1 MADENT
7 TANLDPFAAYAV
19 PSQKSNTDD
28 FGKFIDDTLGGT
40 PIGAQTS
47 ATGEFFRGAARS
59 TIPAAGGFAA
69 AGAGAELGAG
79 VGAVAGPIGAAL
91 GGFAGGLGGFFG
103 GSYLAGKAQDFV
115 ADKLPNRFLEA
126 TGFDEKTQIAGQQQH
141 PIAGFVGGF
150 APYALT
156 SWPTL
161 ATKTLPATAST
172 LERLMNSQLGSRAFG
187 GLMMGGLEAQSEYQE
202 NQPFDWTKVAIST
215 GFGLVFNGHTPI
227 AQKLNNFGARAISG
241 SPVTVAE
248 ARASGI
254 YGAEETITGSAQR
267 PPDVERADQLP
278 ALIETMAVGHNQY
291 SINADSAARK
301 IDKDGLF
308 AKQDELIAQRNDIK
322 QHFESFANPSEEYLT
337 AAQERLEN
345 AQDQLD
351 RHNGISGVYARGPQ
365 QRRLMVQVKAAQ
377 ADLDD
382 ALARRRTFR
391 SGEVPHTAE
400 MTAALSQMAKID
412 DQLWALREPIN
423 YLRRQ
428 AADMYN
434 SEVVEPQPVA
444 NRIVPT
450 EAQKEEVRRNGATLF
465 PETETQVARPTGE
478 AAKLPLAALDM
489 FGTATNTE
497 QVGTAGAPA
506 LITEKEQGTWV
517 TRNGVTTKI
526 SEPTKVQNAEVKDP
540 AEKFD
545 PEAFKRHKEL
555 TELRKYLLETNDQFK
570 INGKT
575 GAENAAEELKA
586 LEPRLQRA
594 REQAAAESTPV
605 APNVSTAPIA
615 PVVAAKPAKVSQPIA
630 IQFEYIK
637 QDMMKR
643 LAYVKIPENELE
655 AHAEFFAHEFVA
667 RAENMKGLYGD
678 AVDLYRKDYFDILN
692 KVTGARAPKPSVPS
706 WLVETKNS
714 VPANK
719 VIEPVK
725 INGKTIEELTA
736 EPHASTEEI
745 KTEQKAVSEQQKDL
759 KTQIETKGVDSIK
772 KFDPN
777 ETLKFSSPE
786 EAKKGVNRL
795 FDVESLITDAN
806 RMQYKSGGDEFGVT
820 DELKNTKAWV
830 PEQGQGILVWQERN
844 GNLIVVDGHQR
855 TGLARWL
862 IKNGIEKH
870 IDIPGVLIREVDGV
884 TVEDARVRGAMI
896 NIVRG
901 SGSALDG
908 ATIMRMHPEYLEG
921 ATSKSAEKPRNLA
934 VLSDEAFGYVKQGIG
949 GITED
954 QGALVGRELKNDGV
968 RQLQALHLITELK
981 PKNAAETKYII
992 DRVKNANVA
1001 KAEGQA
1007 QIEMFGKIDLPNIK
1021 AESQI
1026 SGDVNSI
1033 LAQITRQTKTA
1044 ATGAENILGKIDVAG
1059 NIAKSETTSQISEYF
1074 DRTKFSAGSVVAD
1087 VLKENA
1093 RDLTDKKITRDQA
1106 VQNVR
1111 KAVETDYERFKK
1123 EGSIYRDENGQPI
1136 SEVAE
1141 TDENQA
1147 TLFQKKKKAPPNA
1160 SIILNSNANGRDLMT
1175 IFRTRNASSLFHE
1188 GAHRFLNNL
1197 MRDSRHPDAP
1207 EQVKDDAK
1215 KILEFLGV
1223 EDFSQAA
1230 KGSREEQ
1237 LWAVAHEKLARAYE
1251 RYLRDETAPSPALA
1265 RLFQT
1270 LNKWFRQI
1278 YKSADE
1284 LGVPINENIRSIF
1297 DRFLTSEPRRTIIT
1311 GDRPEPVTLADEH
1324 IKDAQTVKA
1333 SEAEVAAERIAD
1345 EKNRNLE
1352 GVSPEILAELQAA
1365 HAKIGELNS
1374 ELEAAL
1380 TKASSATQPPAEGGA
1395 GAAGAKNMGEGGAR
1409 PEPVTAGG
1417 GGGRVDEQ
1425 VKPSGSETRN
1435 EGVGVPK
1442 PAIDDARNGNASG
1455 IHPLAP
1461 RSKPDIS
1468 SKSES
1473 KRLDKAGNI
1482 IVANVRSIAD
1492 LREAINDQMH
1502 ANAESNNDFLAAR
1515 QGVIPDVE
1523 VQRMADILG
1532 LPQARVNLDN
1542 WTVGHAANSVEVVL
1556 GRRLLEQSLAETA
1569 TLEKKARQ
1577 TRAPEDVIAFLES
1590 REDNV
1595 RIQEYFSGITAESGR
1610 ATRAFRKSAE
1620 LKSDLERAN
1629 YIKRD
1634 FGQTLYQALQ
1644 EIDRGALQDTPEKQ
1658 AKFYRDAKKFSGTN
1672 MALEIFIN
1680 NIISGLATHMT
1691 YLTGNGIMAAERTAA
1706 QVPTAAAI
1714 GMLRTVL
1721 GRTGNTVSFGE
1732 IGARLKGY
1740 KQGFA
1745 PGMKAA
1751 VDALRTG
1758 KMTLLPGEE
1767 GYETQKTFDLYNTG
1781 GTPAERLDPNADWV
1795 AVGSALHALMQA
1807 PRDAFK
1813 AGQALIDSNTIKGA
1827 NGIAPIYSEN
1837 GATPD
1842 VALFGYYLPT
1852 GELVRMPSRA
1862 VGALHAVLYAG
1873 NYSAEIR
1880 QLAYRQ
1886 AAEEGHVDSDFHAR
1900 TAYLAQNPTAE
1911 MMETAMF
1918 EAKRTSLLS
1927 KGGKITN
1934 ALTNLTNQKIL
1945 GAPLIKFVLP
1955 FARISGDILAR
1966 TLSERTPLGFLSSDV
1981 RAELFSKDNYVAD
1994 MAAARMLIGTTVA
2007 TLFGS
2012 LAAAG
2017 QMTGSGPVNRDEANL
2032 WRMAGYQPH
2041 SVKIGDMFYDL
2052 HRLGP
2057 LGLLASLGADFYEVA
2072 HKLPTETAAQIAAS
2086 VVQSI
2091 SKNILDESF
2100 MKGPADLIKALDEP
2114 DRFGASY
2121 IKNFVS
2127 SFVPYSAMLSQLDR
2141 NTDPYMR
2148 ETRSLLD
2155 AVKSKI
2161 PYESD
2166 TLLPKRDIWGEPIQ
2180 HPASIGGPLS
2190 SIYESHLNRDPV
2202 ILAMMDLHIHP
2213 AQVERKIANVV
2224 LTDEQFDRYAQIAGR
2239 MTKKNLDTL
2248 VASTAFKQMN
2258 DEQRHDSINEV
2269 IKRTRDTARGMIK
2282 MEYQDI
2288 VIKATQQKKN
2298 GFPGA
2303 TPR

>member
-465 PETETQVARPTGE
+465 PETETQVARPTSE

-526 SEPTKVQNAEVKDP
+526 SEPAKVQNAEVKYP

-643 LAYVKIPENELE
+643 LAAIDMPANEIE
-655 AHAEFFAHEFVA
+655 ANAEAIAHRYVA
-667 RAENMKGLYGD
+667 RSEAMEGKTGD
-678 AVDLYRKDYFDILN
+678 AVDLYRREAPTLVNQPAGK
-692 KVTGARAPKPSVPS
+692 KQAVRARAPGRYMDQTNLIP
-706 WLVETKNS
+706 E
-714 VPANK
+714 NK
-719 VIEPVK
+719 IVQPVK
-725 INGKTIEELTA
+725 INGK
-736 EPHASTEEI
+736 SVEEI
-745 KTEQKAVSEQQKDL
+745 SAQIQNPIEDIKQDRKEIADQQKDL
-759 KTQIETKGVDSIK
+759 KTQIETKGESSIK

-777 ETLKFSSPE
+777 EEIKFASPA
-786 EAKKGVNRL
+786 EAKKGVFRL
-795 FDVESLITDAN
+795 FNVMDLQTDAAT
-806 RMQYKSGGDEFGVT
+806 MQYKSEGDVEGVT
-820 DELKNTKAWV
+820 TALKKVESWN
-830 PEQGQGILVWQERN
+830 PEAGQGIFIWQSKDGRLV
-844 GNLIVVDGHQR
+844 VVNGHQR
-855 TGLARWL
+855 TGLARRL
-862 IKNGIEKH
+862 IRNGTEKNIE
-870 IDIPGVLIREVDGV
+870 IPGILVREVDGI
-884 TVEDARVRGAMI
+884 TPEDARVRGAMI
-896 NIVRG
+896 NILQG
-901 SGSALDG
+901 SGDLLD
-908 ATIMRMHPEYLEG
+908 AAKVLRAYPEQAKE
-921 ATSKSAEKPRNLA
+921 AKSAKAVDAANLA
-934 VLSDEAFGYVKQGIG
+934 HLDDEAFSFVANGIG
-949 GITED
+949 DITQA
-954 QGALVGRELKNDGV
+954 QGVLVGERIPNDGA
-968 RQLQALHLITELK
+968 RQLAALKLIAEVK
-981 PKNAAETKYII
+981 PKNESEAAHLV
-992 DRVKNANVA
+992 DMVKSGDMIKNEA
-1001 KAEGQA
+1001 GSQF
-1007 QIEMFGKIDLPNIK
+1007 EMFGKSDLT
-1021 AESQI
+1021 S
-1026 SGDVNSI
+1026 
-1033 LAQITRQTKTA
+1033 
-1044 ATGAENILGKIDVAG
+1044 VAG
-1059 NIAKSETTSQISEYF
+1059 EMKLAGALTAELNKDRSVTASASKNAGRIEGEVDIEKNATKAQTSGQLLDYF
-1074 DRTKFSAGSVVAD
+1074 DKTKFTFGSVREA
-1087 VLKENA
+1087 LKENA
-1093 RDLTDKKITRDQA
+1093 KNLELGKIKKDQA
-1106 VQNVR
+1106 VQNL
-1111 KAVETDYERFKK
+1111 KYAIGEAFKNFASGG
-1123 EGSIYRDENGQPI
+1123 EEPIATPAENVANEDQGSFFQGANAKVKLFSDDTRPI
-1136 SEVAE
+1136 I
-1141 TDENQA
+1141 TM
-1147 TLFQKKKKAPPNA
+1147 LK
-1160 SIILNSNANGRDLMT
+1160 
-1175 IFRTRNASSLFHE
+1175 TRNASSFMHE
-1188 GAHRFLNNL
+1188 NAHVFLHEL
-1197 MRDSRHPDAP
+1197 LHDAQHPEAP
-1207 EQVKDDAK
+1207 DQVKSDAATTLKWLGIVDEK
-1215 KILEFLGV
+1215 KATNAEW
-1223 EDFSQAA
+1223 
-1230 KGSREEQ
+1230 R
-1237 LWAVAHEKLARAYE
+1237 VAHEKFATTFE
-1251 RYLRDETAPSPALA
+1251 RYLRDETAPTAALA
-1265 RLFQT
+1265 RMFEKFKSWLT
-1270 LNKWFRQI
+1270 RI
-1278 YKSADE
+1278 YSSAKE
-1284 LGVPINENIRSIF
+1284 LGVPINEDIRSVF
-1297 DRFLTSEPRRTIIT
+1297 DRLLTSEPRRTIIT

-1380 TKASSATQPPAEGGA
+1380 AKASSATQPPAEGGA

-1515 QGVIPDVE
+1515 QGVIPDAE

-1781 GTPAERLDPNADWV
+1781 GIPAERLDPNADWV

-2086 VVQSI
+2086 IVQSI

-2121 IKNFVS
+2121 IENFVS

-2202 ILAMMDLHIHP
+2202 ILAMIDLHIHP